1 MHEDAMAVA
10 PVAQKDRV
18 RSFFDESRSWQ
29 GDFYATKN
37 EYFARLIQRR
47 KEYAINMLGRVP
59 HGKGGTALDIGCG
72 AGAYLEELVALGY
85 TATGVDLSQEMLAS
99 SRRRFAASGTQARPA
114 TPSPPVTLLQ
124 GDAENLPVDDSRFD
138 LVLCIGVLGYL
149 IRDEKALT
157 EILRVLKPG
166 GHLLLNVTNLY
177 SLSDIDFHL
186 RKKLRALIRPGRR
199 KRAAP
204 DDLAYA
210 SHSDWML
217 KNRQYFNKSYRLRT
231 YENLLR
237 QYGLRRVDR
246 MTFGF
251 EFRVL
256 RRLRLIPPA
265 WLDRLEL
272 LLESTFRRFRVPYL
286 SSSGWG
292 YIGLFERIA

>member
-1 MHEDAMAVA
+1 MHEDAVAVA
-10 PVAQKDRV
+10 PAAQKDRV

-29 GDFYATKN
+29 GDFYAKNN

-47 KEYAINMLGRVP
+47 KQYAVGMLNRLP

-85 TATGVDLSQEMLAS
+85 AATGVDLSQEMLAS
-99 SRRRFAASGTQARPA
+99 SRKRFAAARGS
-114 TPSPPVTLLQ
+114 SPPVTLLQ
-124 GDAENLPVDDSRFD
+124 GDAENLPVDDAQFD

-149 IRDEKALT
+149 IRDEKALS

-186 RKKLRALIRPGRR
+186 RKKLRALILPGRKNR
-199 KRAAP
+199 TTAN
-204 DDLAYA
+204 DLAYA

-217 KNRQYFNKSYRLRT
+217 KNRQYFNKSYKLRA
-231 YENLLR
+231 YEELLR
-237 QYGLRRVDR
+237 QYGLRRIDR

-251 EFRVL
+251 EFRIL
-256 RRLRLIPPA
+256 RRLHLIPPA
-265 WLDRLEL
+265 WLDKLEVF
-272 LLESTFRRFRVPYL
+272 LESTFRRARVPYL

-292 YIGLFERIA
+292 YIGLFERVS